1 MSRVDGIVKI
11 LIDEGYS
18 PSQLFENFDEV
29 LAKHEKITYKSGTKS
44 HEFRYIHSGYY
55 KNVIVID
62 GKYKINYKPAN
73 KLPVEEF
80 LKPQKRFKH
89 LFKPGNEWM
98 IEEFQKEVDK
108 RWEALLNLEEVTN
121 K

>member
-44 HEFRYIHSGYY
+44 HEFRYIQSGYI
-55 KNVIVID
+55 KNEPIFTGTYIIKNAENPRFLPNDID
-62 GKYKINYKPAN
+62 YY
-73 KLPVEEF
+73 LVR
-80 LKPQKRFKH
+80 L
-89 LFKPGNEWM
+89 
-98 IEEFQKEVDK
+98 VDII
-108 RWEALLNLEEVTN
+108 RML
-121 K
+121 

>member
-55 KNVIVID
+55 NNVIVID
-62 GKYKINYKPAN
+62 GKYKDMVLDDYQMLVQAMYLTKFIAESKSKDLSKVEYNPLCKTLYKC
-73 KLPVEEF
+73 
-80 LKPQKRFKH
+80 RF
-89 LFKPGNEWM
+89 N
-98 IEEFQKEVDK
+98 
-108 RWEALLNLEEVTN
+108 N
-121 K
+121 